1 MAFEDPKSI
10 RKYFKVAIQGGK
22 KVGKTRAALSF
33 PEPFVVDGEHGTD
46 PYTKKYAY
54 KVRHTNTWGGLG
66 EEVLALVQSPIVG
79 ATLIVD
85 PITVFYKALIDELVQ
100 QVKKKRG
107 HEIMSQ
113 AEWGVEGRRFFGFL
127 NMLVALPMH
136 VVLVT
141 REKEEYV
148 ETVNHRGEEVRRKT
162 GQFLMECDKQT
173 EYLFDFIFRIR
184 TEGDRKKKECRRIL
198 SVEGSRYEEFV
209 PLFAEYDIT
218 GKRVF
223 TELLEPHLAAM
234 LDAAEDPKPEQA
246 PEPFVEPET
255 ESKTEETPP
264 EPPAVTEP
272 VVDERGGAERVGE
285 LLDKFAGGGDPD
297 APLATQE
304 DIKVLMTRCGELR
317 WPDGSPF
324 KSTDGKL
331 LLKAI
336 YKIESTK
343 ELKKYQCEFLDR
355 EFVEVLA
362 GRAALDRDE
371 MGVPYVRRLSGAT
384 ATKS

>member
-33 PEPFVVDGEHGTD
+33 PAPFVVDGEHGTD

-54 KVRHTNTWGGLG
+54 KVKHTNTWGGLG
-66 EEVLALVQSPIVG
+66 EEVLALVKSPVVG

-113 AEWGVEGRRFFGFL
+113 AEWGIEGRRFFGFL

-148 ETVNHRGEEVRRKT
+148 ESVNHRGEEVRRKT

-198 SVEGSRYEEFV
+198 SVEGSRYEEFM
-209 PLFAEYDIT
+209 PLFAEYDISR
-218 GKRVF
+218 KRVF
-223 TELLEPHLAAM
+223 AELLKPHLAAM

-246 PEPFVEPET
+246 PEPFVEPEPET
-255 ESKTEETPP
+255 KAEEKQD
-264 EPPAVTEP
+264 PADGGSVL
-272 VVDERGGAERVGE
+272 DERGAVERVGE
-285 LLDKFAGGGDPD
+285 ALEKFAGDGDPD

-324 KSTDGKL
+324 KSADGKK

-371 MGVPYVRRLSGAT
+371 TGVPFVRRLSGVT
-384 ATKS
+384 APKS